1 MRIEAVVGSK
11 SRNTSGPPRILGPGK
26 SWSGGSRPMRI
37 ASGSRWA
44 ASSSSRRRRWREFRE
59 VRYRYPTITESMGGR
74 GRAALLRIWDF
85 DLHEVLCYP
94 HVFEDLL
101 RILEDRRRVLVA
113 RAHVRED
120 EESYPCFVR
129 DRRGLPRG
137 GVPIPVRLL
146 LQRRV
151 RGRVVDQDVR
161 VMGDLHERLVR
172 HRVSGIHDLASSPR
186 RPEHVLRPDRTVSD
200 SDCLSFLQPA
210 VEGSARHTKRFRPVD
225 TEAPRARL
233 LLEGVGVAGHRV
245 DRLERLH
252 GILAAVDL
260 SAGRELLGSD
270 REARREMPEGEQFG
284 HEPLDAPR
292 PLDFERHLASVH
304 GHALDHAGQSEE
316 MVSVEMGE
324 EDAGDLH
331 ETEAAQHELPLRP
344 FAAVEQHDF
353 RASFHRDRTHVS
365 LRSGPRTR
373 GPQEHDLHGLAPER
387 PQALNAFGTRVPLV
401 YVQVP
406 SRPRTPSREMNLDAR
421 RKESRG
427 TNAMRSSRT
436 VSFRR
441 WRWTWVPA
449 SFP

>member
-26 SWSGGSRPMRI
+26 SWSGGSPPRRI

-74 GRAALLRIWDF
+74 GRAALLGIWDF

-94 HVFEDLL
+94 RVFEDLL

-113 RAHVRED
+113 RTHVRED
-120 EESYPCFVR
+120 ENPDTRFLR

-161 VMGDLHERLVR
+161 VMGNLHERLVR

-200 SDCLSFLQPA
+200 SDCLALLQPA
-210 VEGSARHTKRFRPVD
+210 LEGSARSAERLRPVD
-225 TEAPRARL
+225 ADTPRARL
-233 LLEGVGVAGHRV
+233 LLQGVGVAGHRV

-252 GILAAVDL
+252 GVLAAVDL

-270 REARREMPEGEQFG
+270 REARREIPEGEQFG
-284 HEPLDAPR
+284 HE
-292 PLDFERHLASVH
+292 
-304 GHALDHAGQSEE
+304 
-316 MVSVEMGE
+316 
-324 EDAGDLH
+324 
-331 ETEAAQHELPLRP
+331 
-344 FAAVEQHDF
+344 
-353 RASFHRDRTHVS
+353 S
-365 LRSGPRTR
+365 L
-373 GPQEHDLHGLAPER
+373 
-387 PQALNAFGTRVPLV
+387 
-401 YVQVP
+401 
-406 SRPRTPSREMNLDAR
+406 
-421 RKESRG
+421 
-427 TNAMRSSRT
+427 
-436 VSFRR
+436 
-441 WRWTWVPA
+441 
-449 SFP
+449 

>member
-1 MRIEAVVGSK
+1 MRIETVVGSK
-11 SRNTSGPPRILGPGK
+11 LRNTSVPPRILGPGK
-26 SWSGGSRPMRI
+26 SWSGGARPMRI

-74 GRAALLRIWDF
+74 GRAALLRIWDLDF
-85 DLHEVLCYP
+85 HEVLGDP
-94 HVFEDLL
+94 HVPEDLL
-101 RILEDRRRVLVA
+101 CVLEDGRRVLVA
-113 RAHVRED
+113 RTAVRED
-120 EESYPCFVR
+120 EDPDTRFLR
-129 DRRGLPRG
+129 DRRGLPRRRM
-137 GVPIPVRLL
+137 PIAVRLL
-146 LQRRV
+146 LQRRI
-151 RGRVVDQDVR
+151 RGRIMDQDVR
-161 VMGDLHERLVR
+161 SMGNLHARLVR

-210 VEGSARHTKRFRPVD
+210 VEGSARHSKRFRPVD
-225 TEAPRARL
+225 AEAPRARL

-252 GILAAVDL
+252 GVLAAVDL

-270 REARREMPEGEQFG
+270 REARREIPEGEEFA
-284 HEPLDAPR
+284 HEPLDPPR
-292 PLDFERHLASVH
+292 PVDLERDLASVH

-331 ETEAAQHELPLRP
+331 EAEAALHELPLRP
-344 FAAVEQHDF
+344 FAAVEQHDL
-353 RASFHRDRTHVS
+353 RASFHRDGTHVS